1 LQFYDCHD
9 GTCLEIISR
18 QHFEASKMETR
29 ISDLEVF
36 AVDARDRLARI
47 ETRLDTFA
55 TKADLHRE
63 LHGMTWRLL
72 GGASALVGIVYWIA
86 RTGH

>member
-1 LQFYDCHD
+1 MEARIIA
-9 GTCLEIISR
+9 LE
-18 QHFEASKMETR
+18 E
-29 ISDLEVF
+29 F

-63 LHGMTWRLL
+63 LHGLTWRLF

-86 RTGH
+86 RNIH

>member
-1 LQFYDCHD
+1 
-9 GTCLEIISR
+9 
-18 QHFEASKMETR
+18 METS
-29 ISDLEVF
+29 ISDLEAF
-36 AVDARDRLARI
+36 AVDARDRLAGI

-63 LHGMTWRLL
+63 LYGMTWRLL

-86 RTGH
+86 RTVR

>member
-1 LQFYDCHD
+1 MPALS
-9 GTCLEIISR
+9 GEKI
-18 QHFEASKMETR
+18 ETR
-29 ISDLEVF
+29 ISDLEAF

-47 ETRLDTFA
+47 ETCLDTIA

-86 RTGH
+86 RTVH

>member
-1 LQFYDCHD
+1 MEARIIA
-9 GTCLEIISR
+9 LE
-18 QHFEASKMETR
+18 E
-29 ISDLEVF
+29 F

-63 LHGMTWRLL
+63 LHGMTWRLF
-72 GGASALVGIVYWIA
+72 GGATALVGIVYWIA
-86 RTGH
+86 RNIH

>member
-1 LQFYDCHD
+1 MEARIIA
-9 GTCLEIISR
+9 LE
-18 QHFEASKMETR
+18 E
-29 ISDLEVF
+29 F

-63 LHGMTWRLL
+63 LHGMTWRLF
-72 GGASALVGIVYWIA
+72 GGAAALVGIVYWIA
-86 RTGH
+86 RNIH

>member
-1 LQFYDCHD
+1 MEARVVA
-9 GTCLEIISR
+9 LE
-18 QHFEASKMETR
+18 E
-29 ISDLEVF
+29 F

-63 LHGMTWRLL
+63 LHGMTWRLF
-72 GGASALVGIVYWIA
+72 GGATALVGIVYWIA
-86 RTGH
+86 RNIH

>member
-1 LQFYDCHD
+1 MEARIIA
-9 GTCLEIISR
+9 LE
-18 QHFEASKMETR
+18 E
-29 ISDLEVF
+29 F

-47 ETRLDTFA
+47 ETRLDSFA

-63 LHGMTWRLL
+63 LHGMTWRLF

-86 RTGH
+86 RNIH

>member
-1 LQFYDCHD
+1 MKARIIA
-9 GTCLEIISR
+9 LE
-18 QHFEASKMETR
+18 E
-29 ISDLEVF
+29 F

-63 LHGMTWRLL
+63 LHGMTWRLF

-86 RTGH
+86 RNIH

>member
-1 LQFYDCHD
+1 
-9 GTCLEIISR
+9 
-18 QHFEASKMETR
+18 METR
-29 ISDLEVF
+29 ISDLEAF

-55 TKADLHRE
+55 TKEDLHRE
-63 LHGMTWRLL
+63 LHGMTRRLL

-86 RTGH
+86 RTVP

>member
-1 LQFYDCHD
+1 MEARIIA
-9 GTCLEIISR
+9 LE
-18 QHFEASKMETR
+18 E
-29 ISDLEVF
+29 F

-47 ETRLDTFA
+47 ETQLDTFA

-63 LHGMTWRLL
+63 LHGLTWRLF

-86 RTGH
+86 RNIH

>member
-1 LQFYDCHD
+1 MEARIIA
-9 GTCLEIISR
+9 LE
-18 QHFEASKMETR
+18 E
-29 ISDLEVF
+29 F

-63 LHGMTWRLL
+63 LHGMTWRLF
-72 GGASALVGIVYWIA
+72 GGASALVGLVYWIA
-86 RTGH
+86 RNIH

>member
-1 LQFYDCHD
+1 
-9 GTCLEIISR
+9 
-18 QHFEASKMETR
+18 METR

-55 TKADLHRE
+55 TKEDLHRE
-63 LHGMTWRLL
+63 LNGMTWRLL

-86 RTGH
+86 RTVP

>member
-1 LQFYDCHD
+1 MEARIIA
-9 GTCLEIISR
+9 LE
-18 QHFEASKMETR
+18 E
-29 ISDLEVF
+29 F

-55 TKADLHRE
+55 TKADLHSE
-63 LHGMTWRLL
+63 LHGLTWRLF

-86 RTGH
+86 RNIH

>member
-1 LQFYDCHD
+1 MEARIIA
-9 GTCLEIISR
+9 LE
-18 QHFEASKMETR
+18 E
-29 ISDLEVF
+29 F

-63 LHGMTWRLL
+63 LHGLTWRLF
-72 GGASALVGIVYWIA
+72 GGASVLVGIVYWIA
-86 RTGH
+86 RNIH

>member
-1 LQFYDCHD
+1 MEARIIA
-9 GTCLEIISR
+9 LE
-18 QHFEASKMETR
+18 E
-29 ISDLEVF
+29 F

-63 LHGMTWRLL
+63 LHGMTWRLF
-72 GGASALVGIVYWIA
+72 GGASALVAIVYWIA
-86 RTGH
+86 RNIH

>member
-1 LQFYDCHD
+1 MEARIIA
-9 GTCLEIISR
+9 LE
-18 QHFEASKMETR
+18 EY
-29 ISDLEVF
+29 

-63 LHGMTWRLL
+63 LHGMTWRLF

-86 RTGH
+86 RNIH

>member
-1 LQFYDCHD
+1 MDARIIA
-9 GTCLEIISR
+9 LE
-18 QHFEASKMETR
+18 E
-29 ISDLEVF
+29 F

-63 LHGMTWRLL
+63 LHGLTWRLF

-86 RTGH
+86 RNIH

>member
-1 LQFYDCHD
+1 MEARIIA
-9 GTCLEIISR
+9 LE
-18 QHFEASKMETR
+18 E
-29 ISDLEVF
+29 L
-36 AVDARDRLARI
+36 AVDARDLLARI

-63 LHGMTWRLL
+63 LHDLTWRLF

-86 RTGH
+86 RNIH

>member
-1 LQFYDCHD
+1 MEARIIA
-9 GTCLEIISR
+9 LE
-18 QHFEASKMETR
+18 E
-29 ISDLEVF
+29 F

-63 LHGMTWRLL
+63 LHDLTWRLF

-86 RTGH
+86 RNIH

>member
-1 LQFYDCHD
+1 MEARIIA
-9 GTCLEIISR
+9 LE
-18 QHFEASKMETR
+18 E
-29 ISDLEVF
+29 F

-63 LHGMTWRLL
+63 LHGMTWRLF

-86 RTGH
+86 RNIR